1 MKKQTILLISFLVFL
16 FIYFLQSN
24 FFSWFTI
31 AGVKPNLFVILV
43 LFLSLFAGKNIG
55 VQTGIF
61 FGICLDF
68 FISKKIGISGIM
80 LGIIGLLGGYFEKNF
95 SKDSRITIMIMIIGS
110 TIIFEVGSYF
120 LNYAILKTNLE
131 IQAFIKIL
139 VIEIIYNTLITI
151 ILYPL
156 LQKIGYRIENEF
168 NGSRILTRYF

>member
-31 AGVKPNLFVILV
+31 AGIKPNLFVILV
-43 LFLSLFAGKNIG
+43 LFLSLFAGKNVG
-55 VQTGIF
+55 LQTGIF

-80 LGIIGLLGGYFEKNF
+80 LGIIGLLGGYFDKNF
-95 SKDSRITIMIMIIGS
+95 SKDSRITIMIMIIGA
-110 TIIFEVGSYF
+110 TIIFETGSYF
-120 LNYAILKTNLE
+120 LNYAILNTNLE

-139 VIEIIYNTLITI
+139 SIEVIYNTLIAI

-156 LQKIGYRIENEF
+156 LQKLGYHIENEF
-168 NGSRILTRYF
+168 SGSKILTRYF

>member
-31 AGVKPNLFVILV
+31 AGVRPNLFVILV

>member
-1 MKKQTILLISFLVFL
+1 MKKQTILLIAFLVFL

-139 VIEIIYNTLITI
+139 VIEVIYNTLITI

-156 LQKIGYRIENEF
+156 LQKVGYRIENEF